1 MEFLR
6 WPQWLKEHYKNK
18 KGDPFNVSH
27 LIKLEELHTVCQEAH
42 CPNIRE
48 CFGSGKATFLIMGNT
63 CTRNC
68 RFCNIDSGIPG
79 PLDFTE
85 LDHLIE
91 TIKIMKL
98 RYIVVTSV
106 TRDDI
111 EDGGASFFSRL
122 AFKIKQEFDN
132 VNVEFLIPDF
142 QGKEKAMEIL
152 ADAPFEILNHN
163 IETVPRLYADVRPQ
177 ADFERSLKVLRF
189 FGKKN
194 FITKSGVMV
203 GLGEMENEIKKTFEK
218 LRDTGTEI
226 LTIGQYLQPSLRH
239 YSVKKYYTLKEFDK
253 LRDIALELGFK
264 EVFSGPFVRSSY
276 MAETTN
282 LANNRSSL

>member
-6 WPQWLKEHYKNK
+6 WPQWLKEYYKNK
-18 KGDPFNVSH
+18 KGDIHKVSH
-27 LIKLEELHTVCQEAH
+27 LIKLKELHTVCQEAH

-85 LDHLIE
+85 LDHIIE
-91 TIKIMKL
+91 TIRIMKL

-111 EDGGASFFSRL
+111 ADGGASFFSRL

-163 IETVPRLYADVRPQ
+163 IETVPELYTDIRPQ
-177 ADFERSLKVLRF
+177 ADFEGSLKVLRF
-189 FGKKN
+189 FNKKN

-203 GLGEMENEIKKTFEK
+203 GLGERKNEIKKTFK
-218 LRDTGTEI
+218 KIRDTGTDI

-239 YSVKKYYTLKEFDK
+239 YSVKRYYTLKEFNK

-282 LANNRSSL
+282 LVNNRSNL